1 MNQRNANT
9 DYTEIIKETAQMLYQ
24 ARRSGETMDRN
35 IVAELYGIYY
45 NAFAG
50 ALRSG
55 VMYSKE
61 IDTDGY
67 PKIVIAIGNTMYPCK
82 DIALRD
88 ILAEDYDK
96 YTKYPYRDTSAS
108 FVQHYIPKIS
118 SEGHDEYK
126 ESVEEDILDG
136 NGSQKGNKEEALL
149 RAKNRELLKDARDFQ
164 YDPDYDHYYSDR
176 LPEILKELDSGKKVI
191 AARVFCICFTALG
204 IFTTLLFL

>member
-61 IDTDGY
+61 MDTD
-67 PKIVIAIGNTMYPCK
+67 
-82 DIALRD
+82 
-88 ILAEDYDK
+88 
-96 YTKYPYRDTSAS
+96 
-108 FVQHYIPKIS
+108 
-118 SEGHDEYK
+118 
-126 ESVEEDILDG
+126 
-136 NGSQKGNKEEALL
+136 
-149 RAKNRELLKDARDFQ
+149 
-164 YDPDYDHYYSDR
+164 
-176 LPEILKELDSGKKVI
+176 
-191 AARVFCICFTALG
+191 
-204 IFTTLLFL
+204 